1 MRCICP
7 LRFIKTD
14 LGETNMQEMT
24 KQEYMDFLLEGTKT
38 GKLATVREDGRPHV
52 VPVWYHLDG
61 DKIVFNTG
69 SSSIKARNML
79 RDQRVSITV
88 DDQVPP
94 YSFVTI
100 EGTASISLNP
110 EETLYWATRIGGRYM
125 GQHRAE
131 EFGKRNSS
139 EGEINVNITPSKVLA
154 YKNVT
159 DY

>member
-1 MRCICP
+1 
-7 LRFIKTD
+7 
-14 LGETNMQEMT
+14 MQEMT
-24 KQEYMDFLLEGTKT
+24 EQEYKDFLLEGTRT

-52 VPVWYHLDG
+52 VPIWYELDG

-69 SSSIKARNML
+69 KYSIKAKNML

-100 EGTASISLNP
+100 EGTVSISEDR

-125 GQHRAE
+125 GDDRAQ
-131 EFGKRNSS
+131 EFGKRNST
-139 EGEINVNITPSKVLA
+139 EGELTIKITPTRILA